1 MKLLTGIPYI
11 EDLNIVK
18 ETEDMVLFEP
28 FLLSNPK
35 TNSNDFPE
43 FDELYYL
50 SLELQLK
57 HLIYKFEKGWIT
69 SERQVML
76 ATDECIST
84 VHFIFDNEKNVTGIN
99 VFQRSSNLFN
109 IEEDIQ
115 FFNYFIEQFIG
126 TEVDL
131 NIMFSMPHIFK
142 DRIVKIEH

>member
-1 MKLLTGIPYI
+1 MKLLTGIPFI

-126 TEVDL
+126 TKVDL

-142 DRIVKIEH
+142 DKILKIEH

>member
-126 TEVDL
+126 TKVDL

-142 DRIVKIEH
+142 DKILKIEH

>member
-126 TEVDL
+126 TKVDL

>member
-84 VHFIFDNEKNVTGIN
+84 VHFIFDYEKNVTGIN

-126 TEVDL
+126 TKVDL

-142 DRIVKIEH
+142 DKILKIEH

>member
-1 MKLLTGIPYI
+1 MKLLTSVPSI
-11 EDLNIVK
+11 EDLDIVK
-18 ETEDMVLFEP
+18 ETEEMILFEP

-35 TNSNDFPE
+35 TKSNDFPE

-50 SLELQLK
+50 SLELQLR

-76 ATDECIST
+76 SSDECIST

-99 VFQRSSNLFN
+99 IFQRSSNLFN

-115 FFNYFIEQFIG
+115 FFNYFIEHFIG
-126 TEVDL
+126 TKVDL
-131 NIMFSMPHIFK
+131 NIMFSMPHQFK
-142 DRIVKIEH
+142 NKKTKVD